1 MELRCTY
8 FIKGNITFKIEFINI
23 YTDYDYILDVETIL
37 REILKWVN
45 VYKPEKMMIQK
56 QKFRFR
62 LLTERVSIQEDYNYS
77 NNDNE

>member
-8 FIKGNITFKIEFINI
+8 FIKGNITFKTELINI